1 MIDLH
6 AHILPGI
13 DDGPQSLEDS
23 LEMARLAVAD
33 GITTLVATPHLF
45 RRKSVDLTALN
56 TPDTIRQAV
65 AHFNHQL
72 AAEDI
77 DLTVLPGCEVPL
89 FPDIIKFIDEGR
101 ILTLNNRQRY
111 ICLEMPDTV
120 IPPATEDIIF
130 QLSSRGLTPI
140 ITHPERNLVFY
151 DMPDKFRRLISLGC
165 LAQITARSL
174 TRGFGWGVAR
184 FTKKL
189 LREGLVQ
196 IMASDAHSVAHR
208 PPVMS
213 LALKKLSKIVG
224 KNQAWDMVATLPE
237 RIIQGESPY

>member
-1 MIDLH
+1 LIDLH

-45 RRKSVDLTALN
+45 RRKSVDLEALN
-56 TPDTIRQAV
+56 TPDAIRQAV
-65 AHFNHQL
+65 ARFNQKL
-72 AAEDI
+72 AEKEI
-77 DLTVLPGCEVPL
+77 DLIVLPGCEVPL

-101 ILTLNNRQRY
+101 ILTLNDKQRY
-111 ICLEMPDTV
+111 VCLEMPDTV

-130 QLSSRGLTPI
+130 QLSSRGFTPI
-140 ITHPERNLVFY
+140 ITHPERNPVFY

-189 LREGLVQ
+189 IREGLIQ
-196 IMASDAHSVAHR
+196 IMATDAHSVDHR

-213 LALKKLSKIVG
+213 NALNKLSKLVG
-224 KNQAWDMVATLPE
+224 ENQAWDMVATIPE
-237 RIIQGESPY
+237 RIIRGEPPF

>member
-33 GITTLVATPHLF
+33 GITTIVATPHLF
-45 RRKSVDLTALN
+45 RRKSVDLGALN
-56 TPDTIRQAV
+56 APDAIRQAV
-65 AHFNHQL
+65 ERFHQKL
-72 AAEDI
+72 SEEDI

-101 ILTLNNRQRY
+101 ILTLNDGQRH

-130 QLSSRGLTPI
+130 QLNSRGLTPI
-140 ITHPERNLVFY
+140 ITHPERNPVFY
-151 DMPDKFRRLISLGC
+151 DMPDKFRRLVSLGC
-165 LAQITARSL
+165 LGQITARSL

-189 LREGLVQ
+189 VREGLIQ
-196 IMASDAHSVAHR
+196 IMATDAHSVAHR

-213 LALKKLSKIVG
+213 MALKKLSKIVG
-224 KNQAWDMVATLPE
+224 ENQAWDMVATIPE
-237 RIIQGESPY
+237 RIIRGKPPF

>member
-33 GITTLVATPHLF
+33 GITTMVATPHLF
-45 RRKSVDLTALN
+45 SRKSVNPKDLN
-56 TPDTIRQAV
+56 RPEDIHRAV
-65 AHFNHQL
+65 ASFSQRL
-72 AAEDI
+72 LEEGI
-77 DLTVLPGCEVPL
+77 ELTILPGCEIPL
-89 FPDIIKFIDEGR
+89 FPEIVQFVDEGR
-101 ILTLNNRQRY
+101 IVTLNEGRRY

-140 ITHPERNLVFY
+140 ITHPERNPIFY
-151 DMPDKFRRLISLGC
+151 EMPEKLSRLISLGC

-174 TRGFGWGVAR
+174 TRGFGWGVSR
-184 FTKKL
+184 FTRRL
-189 LREGLVQ
+189 VRQGLVQ
-196 IMASDAHSVAHR
+196 VMATDAHSVAHR
-208 PPVMS
+208 PPVMGK
-213 LALKKLSKIVG
+213 ALKKLIKLVG
-224 KNQAWDMVATLPE
+224 ESRAWDMVSTVPE
-237 RIIQGESPY
+237 RIIRGEPLS